1 MKNETARFGCSM
13 LTPNSIKT
21 RQCILDCFPLGVIL
35 SRSYENPL
43 TVHDVGHEIDTETV
57 IFRVVWSLIAESLVV
72 PSQLSR
78 SAKEEIATAISRAN
92 ECKWMR

>member
-1 MKNETARFGCSM
+1 M